1 MALRLWELHGDGRTV
16 TPGAVVRPE
25 ERLSWGRTAGIGMQH
40 VVAMFGA
47 TFLVPVLT
55 GFPPATTILFSG
67 IGTLLFLVITR
78 NRVPSYLGSSFA
90 FIAPVIAAKAEWRAR
105 GRGRARRPAGS
116 GAVTASRVEVR
127 RGTYHDSVTLMQV
140 SRQAE
145 ELPGVEAA
153 AAVAATPV
161 NLELLARQGFAVDP
175 AGLGPSDLVLCVR
188 AADDAAADQ
197 AMEQVDTLL
206 AGAGRVGAGG
216 GSGAGPDGG
225 PAAAPRSLRAATRR
239 DPDLNLAVLSVP
251 GRHLHYEIAEAL
263 QAGLHVFCFSD
274 GLDPATEAAC
284 KKVAAERGLLLMGPD
299 CGTAILDGVGLGFA
313 NAVRRG
319 PVGVVGASGTGIQEV
334 TCLLDAA
341 GVGISHAIGV
351 GGRDL
356 SPEVGGIMTLRA
368 LDLLAADDATERLV
382 VISKPPD
389 PQVARRV
396 ADAAATTGKPVI
408 LAFPGM
414 TDPPP
419 LPPGVGF
426 AGSLEAAAAWAT
438 GIPGVGSTTEPHLPA
453 DPPAVTPG
461 AIRGLF
467 SGGTLCYEAM
477 AVVAGVVGRV
487 ASNIPLRPEWRLAD
501 PNRSEGHTFVDFGDD
516 AMTEGRAHPMIDPG
530 LRNER
535 FRREAADP
543 ETGVVLLDVVLGYG
557 AHPDP
562 AGELAPLVER
572 ALADR
577 PGGLSVVVSLCGAA
591 GDPQGLDG
599 QAATLREAGA
609 LVTRSSAQAARLAL
623 AAAGRTGVAGTATAT
638 AQRKPLPGGL
648 ETMSF
653 RPGPG
658 PGGPG
663 AGLRRPGRTRPDLP
677 GSQSGERG

>member
-1 MALRLWELHGDGRTV
+1 VDTLR
-16 TPGAVVRPE
+16 VRPRRFDE
-25 ERLSWGRTAGIGMQH
+25 EGGRDDAT
-40 VVAMFGA
+40 VLGA
-47 TFLVPVLT
+47 
-55 GFPPATTILFSG
+55 
-67 IGTLLFLVITR
+67 
-78 NRVPSYLGSSFA
+78 
-90 FIAPVIAAKAEWRAR
+90 
-105 GRGRARRPAGS
+105 ARRPPA

-127 RGTYHDSVTLMQV
+127 KGTYHDSVTLMQV

-145 ELPGVEAA
+145 GLAGVEAA
-153 AAVAATPV
+153 AVVAATPV
-161 NLELLARQGFAVDP
+161 NLELLARQGFAVDTG
-175 AGLGPSDLVLCVR
+175 GLGPSDLVVCVR
-188 AADDAAADQ
+188 AADEDTAGQ
-197 AMEQVDTLL
+197 ALERVTELL
-206 AGAGRVGAGG
+206 AGVGRGDGATGAGM
-216 GSGAGPDGG
+216 GAGS
-225 PAAAPRSLRAATRR
+225 AAVVPRSLRAAVRR
-239 DPDLNLAVLSVP
+239 DPDLSLAVLSVP
-251 GRHLHYEIAEAL
+251 GRHLHYEITEAL

-284 KKVAAERGLLLMGPD
+284 KRAAAERGLLLLGPD
-299 CGTAILDGVGLGFA
+299 CGTAILDGVGYGFA

-341 GVGISHAIGV
+341 GVGISHAVGV

-368 LDLLAADDATERLV
+368 LDLLAADPATERLV
-382 VISKPPD
+382 VVSKPPD
-389 PQVARRV
+389 PRVARRV
-396 ADAAATTGKPVI
+396 ADAATATGKPAV

-414 TDPPP
+414 ADPPA
-419 LPPGVGF
+419 LPEGVWF
-426 AGSLEAAAAWAT
+426 AGSLEAAAAWALRAQPEPGT
-438 GIPGVGSTTEPHLPA
+438 SEGITEPR
-453 DPPAVTPG
+453 PPAPSSPG

-501 PNRSEGHTFVDFGDD
+501 PHRSEGHTFVDFGDD

-572 ALADR
+572 ALAEW

-599 QAATLREAGA
+599 QAATLRAAGA
-609 LVTRSSAQAARLAL
+609 LVTRSCAQAARLAL
-623 AAAGRTGVAGTATAT
+623 AAAGLDGD
-638 AQRKPLPGGL
+638 
-648 ETMSF
+648 
-653 RPGPG
+653 
-658 PGGPG
+658 
-663 AGLRRPGRTRPDLP
+663 RR
-677 GSQSGERG
+677 

>member
-1 MALRLWELHGDGRTV
+1 M
-16 TPGAVVRPE
+16 
-25 ERLSWGRTAGIGMQH
+25 
-40 VVAMFGA
+40 
-47 TFLVPVLT
+47 
-55 GFPPATTILFSG
+55 
-67 IGTLLFLVITR
+67 
-78 NRVPSYLGSSFA
+78 
-90 FIAPVIAAKAEWRAR
+90 
-105 GRGRARRPAGS
+105 
-116 GAVTASRVEVR
+116 TASRVEVR

-145 ELPGVEAA
+145 ALPGVEAA

-161 NLELLARQGFAVDP
+161 NLELLARQGFAVDT

-188 AADDAAADQ
+188 AADDQAAAE
-197 AMEQVDTLL
+197 ALEQVEALL
-206 AGAGRVGAGG
+206 AGAGRGGAGG
-216 GSGAGPDGG
+216 GSGVRWV
-225 PAAAPRSLRAATRR
+225 AAPPSLRAAAGR

-284 KKVAAERGLLLMGPD
+284 KRVAGERGLLLMGPD

-319 PVGVVGASGTGIQEV
+319 PVGIVGASGTGIQEV

-356 SPEVGGIMTLRA
+356 SPEVGGIMTLHA
-368 LDLLAADDATERLV
+368 LDLLAADPATERLV

-389 PQVARRV
+389 PEVARRV
-396 ADAAATTGKPVI
+396 AEAAAATGKPAI
-408 LAFPGM
+408 LAFPGL
-414 TDPPP
+414 DNPPRLP
-419 LPPGVGF
+419 VRGRFASSLETAARWAAGTPTTPGTPEPRPPGPG
-426 AGSLEAAAAWAT
+426 APEREGSPAAETVSGAVHSPRAEL
-438 GIPGVGSTTEPHLPA
+438 PGGAPA
-453 DPPAVTPG
+453 EPPAANPPVVTPG

-467 SGGTLCYEAM
+467 GGGTLCYEAM
-477 AVVAGVVGRV
+477 AALAGVVGGV

-501 PNRSEGHTFVDFGDD
+501 PHRSEGHTFVDFGDD

-543 ETGVVLLDVVLGYG
+543 QTGVVVLDVVLGYG

-562 AGELAPLVER
+562 AGELAPLIEG

-591 GDPQGLDG
+591 GDPQGLDA
-599 QAATLREAGA
+599 QAATLRAAGA

-623 AAAGRTGVAGTATAT
+623 TAAG
-638 AQRKPLPGGL
+638 LD
-648 ETMSF
+648 
-653 RPGPG
+653 RPAP
-658 PGGPG
+658 
-663 AGLRRPGRTRPDLP
+663 RPGREGGGRP
-677 GSQSGERG
+677 

>member
-1 MALRLWELHGDGRTV
+1 
-16 TPGAVVRPE
+16 
-25 ERLSWGRTAGIGMQH
+25 
-40 VVAMFGA
+40 
-47 TFLVPVLT
+47 
-55 GFPPATTILFSG
+55 
-67 IGTLLFLVITR
+67 
-78 NRVPSYLGSSFA
+78 
-90 FIAPVIAAKAEWRAR
+90 
-105 GRGRARRPAGS
+105 
-116 GAVTASRVEVR
+116 VTASRVEVR

-145 ELPGVEAA
+145 DLPGVEAA

-161 NLELLARQGFAVDP
+161 NLELLARQGFSVDE
-175 AGLGPSDLVLCVR
+175 AGLGPTDLVICVR
-188 AADDAAADQ
+188 AADDEAADQ
-197 AMEQVDTLL
+197 AMERVEALL
-206 AGAGRVGAGG
+206 AGGAGAGAGAGAGG
-216 GSGAGPDGG
+216 VGGA
-225 PAAAPRSLRAATRR
+225 AAVAPRSLRAAARR

-263 QAGLHVFCFSD
+263 RARLHVFCFSD
-274 GLDPATEAAC
+274 GLDPATEAAR
-284 KKVAAERGLLLMGPD
+284 KRDAAERGLLLMGPD

-368 LDLLAADDATERLV
+368 LDLLAADDATERLIV
-382 VISKPPD
+382 VSKPPD
-389 PQVARRV
+389 PEVARRV
-396 ADAAATTGKPVI
+396 ADAAATTGKPTV
-408 LAFPGM
+408 LAFPGLA
-414 TDPPP
+414 DPPP
-419 LPPGVGF
+419 LPAGVAF
-426 AGSLEAAAAWAT
+426 AGSLEAAAAWGA
-438 GIPGVGSTTEPHLPA
+438 GSGAGRVQGGSAAGGMVEPGPSALGPPEGERSPTREGMGPVVHSPPL

-501 PNRSEGHTFVDFGDD
+501 PHRSEGHTFVDFGDD

-543 ETGVVLLDVVLGYG
+543 ETGVVLLDVVLGHG

-562 AGELAPLVER
+562 AGELQGHIER

-577 PGGLSVVVSLCGAA
+577 PGRLSVVVSLCGAA
-591 GDPQGLDG
+591 GDPQGLDA
-599 QAATLREAGA
+599 QVATLRAAGG

-623 AAAGRTGVAGTATAT
+623 AAAGHRNTAGRDGGGA
-638 AQRKPLPGGL
+638 RRPLPGGL
-648 ETMSF
+648 DSLSF

-663 AGLRRPGRTRPDLP
+663 AGLGRRPDRRDAP
-677 GSQSGERG
+677 GGERP

>member
-1 MALRLWELHGDGRTV
+1 
-16 TPGAVVRPE
+16 
-25 ERLSWGRTAGIGMQH
+25 
-40 VVAMFGA
+40 
-47 TFLVPVLT
+47 
-55 GFPPATTILFSG
+55 
-67 IGTLLFLVITR
+67 
-78 NRVPSYLGSSFA
+78 
-90 FIAPVIAAKAEWRAR
+90 
-105 GRGRARRPAGS
+105 
-116 GAVTASRVEVR
+116 
-127 RGTYHDSVTLMQV
+127 V

-161 NLELLARQGFAVDP
+161 NLELLERQGFAVD
-175 AGLGPSDLVLCVR
+175 AGGLGPGDLVVCVR
-188 AADDAAADQ
+188 AVDEEAADR
-197 AMEQVDTLL
+197 AMEQIGELL
-206 AGAGRVGAGG
+206 AGVGRGPGDSG
-216 GSGAGPDGG
+216 TGAGPGV
-225 PAAAPRSLRAATRR
+225 AAPRSLRAAARR

-251 GRHLHYEIAEAL
+251 GRHLHYEITEAL

-274 GLDPATEAAC
+274 GLEVAAEAAC
-284 KKVAAERGLLLMGPD
+284 KRFAAGRGLLLMGPD

-341 GVGISHAIGV
+341 GVGISHAVGV

-368 LDLLAADDATERLV
+368 LELLARDPATERLV
-382 VISKPPD
+382 VVSKPPD

-396 ADAAATTGKPVI
+396 AAAAATGKPAI

-414 TDPPP
+414 PDPPP
-419 LPPGVGF
+419 LPPGVAF
-426 AGSLEAAAAWAT
+426 AGSLETAAAWAAGGGT
-438 GIPGVGSTTEPHLPA
+438 GEGPGPA
-453 DPPAVTPG
+453 DPPTRPAAVTPG
-461 AIRGLF
+461 AVRGLF
-467 SGGTLCYEAM
+467 CGGTLCYEAM
-477 AVVAGVVGRV
+477 AAVAGVVGRV

-572 ALADR
+572 ALAGR
-577 PGGLSVVVSLCGAA
+577 PGGLSVVVALCGAA
-591 GDPQGLDG
+591 ADPQGLEG
-599 QAATLREAGA
+599 QAAALRAAGA

-623 AAAGRTGVAGTATAT
+623 AAAGLDRPPARPAPARRP
-638 AQRKPLPGGL
+638 APLPGGL
-648 ETMSF
+648 EGMSF

-663 AGLRRPGRTRPDLP
+663 AWPGRPRPPRPGGEGGGPGAPGPKRPE
-677 GSQSGERG
+677 GEGGGRP

>member
-1 MALRLWELHGDGRTV
+1 
-16 TPGAVVRPE
+16 
-25 ERLSWGRTAGIGMQH
+25 
-40 VVAMFGA
+40 
-47 TFLVPVLT
+47 
-55 GFPPATTILFSG
+55 
-67 IGTLLFLVITR
+67 
-78 NRVPSYLGSSFA
+78 
-90 FIAPVIAAKAEWRAR
+90 
-105 GRGRARRPAGS
+105 
-116 GAVTASRVEVR
+116 
-127 RGTYHDSVTLMQV
+127 MQV

-145 ELPGVEAA
+145 QLPGVEAA

-161 NLELLARQGFAVDP
+161 NLELLARQGFAVD
-175 AGLGPSDLVLCVR
+175 AEALGPSDLVVCVR
-188 AADDAAADQ
+188 AADEEAADR
-197 AMEQVDTLL
+197 AMEQVGQLL
-206 AGAGRVGAGG
+206 AGAGRGG
-216 GSGAGPDGG
+216 GDAGPGRVVA
-225 PAAAPRSLRAATRR
+225 PPRSVRAATRR
-239 DPDLNLAVLSVP
+239 DPDRNLAVLSVP
-251 GRHLHYEIAEAL
+251 GRHLAYEAAQAL

-274 GLDPATEAAC
+274 GLDLATEVAF
-284 KKVAAERGLLLMGPD
+284 KRTAAERGLLFMGAD

-341 GVGISHAIGV
+341 GVGVSHAVGV

-368 LDLLAADDATERLV
+368 LELLAGDDATERLV

-389 PQVARRV
+389 PRVARRV
-396 ADAAATTGKPVI
+396 ADAAAATGKPAV

-414 TDPPP
+414 DAPPP
-419 LPPGVGF
+419 LPAGVAF
-426 AGSLEAAAAWAT
+426 AGSLEAAAAWAVE
-438 GIPGVGSTTEPHLPA
+438 GAEQGSREGPGVAGTPRAPS
-453 DPPAVTPG
+453 DPPGPSETDPGGARAAWSLPDPPTIPAFTPG

-501 PNRSEGHTFVDFGDD
+501 AHRSEGHSFVDFGDD
-516 AMTEGRAHPMIDPG
+516 AMTEGRAHPMIDPS

-562 AGELAPLVER
+562 VGELAPLVEA
-572 ALADR
+572 ALAGR
-577 PGGLSVVVSLCGAA
+577 PGGLSVVVSLCGAQA
-591 GDPQGLDG
+591 DPQGLDG
-599 QAATLREAGA
+599 QAAALRQAGA
-609 LVTRSSAQAARLAL
+609 LVSRSCAQAARLAL
-623 AAAGRTGVAGTATAT
+623 AAAGLAGAAGSGTAAG
-638 AQRKPLPGGL
+638 QRKPLPGGL
-648 ETMSF
+648 ESMSF

-663 AGLRRPGRTRPDLP
+663 AGLGRPRPARPDRPG
-677 GSQSGERG
+677 GQGGERG

>member
-1 MALRLWELHGDGRTV
+1 M
-16 TPGAVVRPE
+16 
-25 ERLSWGRTAGIGMQH
+25 
-40 VVAMFGA
+40 
-47 TFLVPVLT
+47 
-55 GFPPATTILFSG
+55 
-67 IGTLLFLVITR
+67 
-78 NRVPSYLGSSFA
+78 
-90 FIAPVIAAKAEWRAR
+90 
-105 GRGRARRPAGS
+105 
-116 GAVTASRVEVR
+116 TASRVEVR

-341 GVGISHAIGV
+341 GIGISHAIGV

-356 SPEVGGIMTLRA
+356 SPEVAGIMTLRA

-438 GIPGVGSTTEPHLPA
+438 GIPGVGSTTEPHLPP

-487 ASNIPLRPEWRLAD
+487 ASNIALRPEWRLAD

-623 AAAGRTGVAGTATAT
+623 AAAGRTGAATAT

>member
-1 MALRLWELHGDGRTV
+1 
-16 TPGAVVRPE
+16 
-25 ERLSWGRTAGIGMQH
+25 
-40 VVAMFGA
+40 
-47 TFLVPVLT
+47 
-55 GFPPATTILFSG
+55 
-67 IGTLLFLVITR
+67 
-78 NRVPSYLGSSFA
+78 
-90 FIAPVIAAKAEWRAR
+90 
-105 GRGRARRPAGS
+105 
-116 GAVTASRVEVR
+116 
-127 RGTYHDSVTLMQV
+127 MQV

-341 GVGISHAIGV
+341 GIGISHAIGV

-487 ASNIPLRPEWRLAD
+487 ASNIALRPEWRLAD

>member
-1 MALRLWELHGDGRTV
+1 
-16 TPGAVVRPE
+16 
-25 ERLSWGRTAGIGMQH
+25 
-40 VVAMFGA
+40 
-47 TFLVPVLT
+47 
-55 GFPPATTILFSG
+55 
-67 IGTLLFLVITR
+67 
-78 NRVPSYLGSSFA
+78 
-90 FIAPVIAAKAEWRAR
+90 
-105 GRGRARRPAGS
+105 
-116 GAVTASRVEVR
+116 VTASRVEVR

-145 ELPGVEAA
+145 DLPGVQAA

-188 AADDAAADQ
+188 AADDEAADQ
-197 AMEQVDTLL
+197 AMAQVDTLL

-216 GSGAGPDGG
+216 GSGPDGG
-225 PAAAPRSLRAATRR
+225 PAALPRSLRAATRH

-274 GLDPATEAAC
+274 GLDPATEVAC
-284 KKVAAERGLLLMGPD
+284 KQVAAERGLLLMGPD

-313 NAVRRG
+313 NAVRPG

-368 LDLLAADDATERLV
+368 LDLLAADAATERLV

-414 TDPPP
+414 TEPPP
-419 LPPGVGF
+419 LPRRVGF
-426 AGSLEAAAAWAT
+426 AGSLEAAATWAI
-438 GIPGVGSTTEPHLPA
+438 GSAGVGSPAEGATVPGPSAPSPRVASPPVPHLPPPSPRVTGRTEPHLPVPGPPEGERSPA
-453 DPPAVTPG
+453 ADAVVPVVHSPPTDPPTGPPAITPG

-487 ASNIPLRPEWRLAD
+487 ASNIPLRPDWRLPD

-577 PGGLSVVVSLCGAA
+577 RGGLSVVVSLCGAA

-599 QAATLREAGA
+599 QAATLRAAGA

-623 AAAGRTGVAGTATAT
+623 AAAGLAGTGAATT
-638 AQRKPLPGGL
+638 QRKPLPGGL
-648 ETMSF
+648 ESMSF

-663 AGLRRPGRTRPDLP
+663 AGPRRPGRAGPGLP
-677 GSQSGERG
+677 GGQSGERG

>member
-1 MALRLWELHGDGRTV
+1 M
-16 TPGAVVRPE
+16 
-25 ERLSWGRTAGIGMQH
+25 
-40 VVAMFGA
+40 
-47 TFLVPVLT
+47 
-55 GFPPATTILFSG
+55 
-67 IGTLLFLVITR
+67 
-78 NRVPSYLGSSFA
+78 
-90 FIAPVIAAKAEWRAR
+90 
-105 GRGRARRPAGS
+105 
-116 GAVTASRVEVR
+116 TASRVEVR

-140 SRQAE
+140 SRHAE

-197 AMEQVDTLL
+197 AMVQVDTLL

-341 GVGISHAIGV
+341 GIGISHAIGV

-408 LAFPGM
+408 LAFPAM

-487 ASNIPLRPEWRLAD
+487 ASNIALRPEWRLAD

-623 AAAGRTGVAGTATAT
+623 AAAGRTGVAGTGTAT

>member
-1 MALRLWELHGDGRTV
+1 
-16 TPGAVVRPE
+16 
-25 ERLSWGRTAGIGMQH
+25 
-40 VVAMFGA
+40 
-47 TFLVPVLT
+47 
-55 GFPPATTILFSG
+55 
-67 IGTLLFLVITR
+67 
-78 NRVPSYLGSSFA
+78 
-90 FIAPVIAAKAEWRAR
+90 
-105 GRGRARRPAGS
+105 
-116 GAVTASRVEVR
+116 VTASRVEVR
-127 RGTYHDSVTLMQV
+127 KGTYHDSVTLMQV

-161 NLELLARQGFAVDP
+161 NLELLARQGFSVEE
-175 AGLGPSDLVLCVR
+175 AGLGPSDLVVCVR
-188 AADDAAADQ
+188 AADEDAAGQ
-197 AMEQVDTLL
+197 AMAQVEALL
-206 AGAGRVGAGG
+206 AGGGGAAGGAGT
-216 GSGAGPDGG
+216 GSGGVAV
-225 PAAAPRSLRAATRR
+225 APRSLRAAARR
-239 DPDLNLAVLSVP
+239 DPELNLAVLSVP
-251 GRHLHYEIAEAL
+251 GRYLHYEIAEAL

-274 GLDPATEAAC
+274 GLDPATEAAR
-284 KKVAAERGLLLMGPD
+284 KREAAERGLLLMGPD

-319 PVGVVGASGTGIQEV
+319 PVGIVGASGTGIQEV

-389 PQVARRV
+389 PEVARRV
-396 ADAAATTGKPVI
+396 ADAAATTGKPAV
-408 LAFPGM
+408 LAFPGLA
-414 TDPPP
+414 DPPP
-419 LPPGVGF
+419 LPRV
-426 AGSLEAAAAWAT
+426 AVVGSLEAAAAWAAT
-438 GIPGVGSTTEPHLPA
+438 ESTPESWPSAPGPSEAAAGGVPEPRPPTPSPPEGERSSAKDGGASVVHRPLGDLPG

-543 ETGVVLLDVVLGYG
+543 ETGVVLLDVVLGHG

-572 ALADR
+572 ALAGR
-577 PGGLSVVVSLCGAA
+577 PGRLSVVVSLCGAA
-591 GDPQGLDG
+591 GDPQGLDA
-599 QAATLREAGA
+599 QAATLRAAGA

-623 AAAGRTGVAGTATAT
+623 AAAGLAGTAGAGG
-638 AQRKPLPGGL
+638 RGVRRPLPGGL
-648 ETMSF
+648 DSLSF

-663 AGLRRPGRTRPDLP
+663 AGLGRPPTWPRPGAP
-677 GSQSGERG
+677 GGERP

>member
-1 MALRLWELHGDGRTV
+1 
-16 TPGAVVRPE
+16 
-25 ERLSWGRTAGIGMQH
+25 
-40 VVAMFGA
+40 
-47 TFLVPVLT
+47 
-55 GFPPATTILFSG
+55 
-67 IGTLLFLVITR
+67 
-78 NRVPSYLGSSFA
+78 
-90 FIAPVIAAKAEWRAR
+90 
-105 GRGRARRPAGS
+105 
-116 GAVTASRVEVR
+116 
-127 RGTYHDSVTLMQV
+127 MQV

-341 GVGISHAIGV
+341 GIGISHAIGV

-368 LDLLAADDATERLV
+368 LELLAADPATERLV

-453 DPPAVTPG
+453 DPPAVTSG

-487 ASNIPLRPEWRLAD
+487 ASNIALRPEWRLAD

-577 PGGLSVVVSLCGAA
+577 AGGLSVVVSLCGAA

>member
-1 MALRLWELHGDGRTV
+1 
-16 TPGAVVRPE
+16 
-25 ERLSWGRTAGIGMQH
+25 
-40 VVAMFGA
+40 
-47 TFLVPVLT
+47 
-55 GFPPATTILFSG
+55 
-67 IGTLLFLVITR
+67 
-78 NRVPSYLGSSFA
+78 
-90 FIAPVIAAKAEWRAR
+90 
-105 GRGRARRPAGS
+105 
-116 GAVTASRVEVR
+116 VTASRVEVR
-127 RGTYHDSVTLMQV
+127 KGTYHDSVTLMQV

-161 NLELLARQGFAVDP
+161 NLELLARQGFSVEE
-175 AGLGPSDLVLCVR
+175 AGLGPSDLVICVR
-188 AADDAAADQ
+188 AADEEAAGQ
-197 AMEQVDTLL
+197 AMAQVEALL
-206 AGAGRVGAGG
+206 AGGG
-216 GSGAGPDGG
+216 GAAGTGPGG
-225 PAAAPRSLRAATRR
+225 VTVAPRSLRAAARR
-239 DPDLNLAVLSVP
+239 DPELNLAVLSVP

-274 GLDPATEAAC
+274 GLDPATEAAR
-284 KKVAAERGLLLMGPD
+284 KREAAARGLLLMGPD

-389 PQVARRV
+389 PEVARRV
-396 ADAAATTGKPVI
+396 ADAAAATGKPAV
-408 LAFPGM
+408 LAFPGLA
-414 TDPPP
+414 DPPP
-419 LPPGVGF
+419 LRRGV
-426 AGSLEAAAAWAT
+426 AVVGSLEAAAAWAA
-438 GIPGVGSTTEPHLPA
+438 GVAGMGEPRPSASGPAAAAGGVPEPRPPAPSSPEGERSSAKDGGASVVHRPPGDLPG

-543 ETGVVLLDVVLGYG
+543 ETGVVLLDVVLGHG

-577 PGGLSVVVSLCGAA
+577 PGRLSVVVSLCGAA
-591 GDPQGLDG
+591 GDPQGLDA
-599 QAATLREAGA
+599 QAATLRAAGA

-623 AAAGRTGVAGTATAT
+623 AAAGLAGTAGAGGRG
-638 AQRKPLPGGL
+638 ARRPLPGGL
-648 ETMSF
+648 DSLSF

-663 AGLRRPGRTRPDLP
+663 AGLGRPPTRPEAP
-677 GSQSGERG
+677 GGERP

>member
-1 MALRLWELHGDGRTV
+1 M
-16 TPGAVVRPE
+16 
-25 ERLSWGRTAGIGMQH
+25 
-40 VVAMFGA
+40 
-47 TFLVPVLT
+47 
-55 GFPPATTILFSG
+55 
-67 IGTLLFLVITR
+67 
-78 NRVPSYLGSSFA
+78 
-90 FIAPVIAAKAEWRAR
+90 
-105 GRGRARRPAGS
+105 
-116 GAVTASRVEVR
+116 TASRVEVR

-284 KKVAAERGLLLMGPD
+284 KKVAAQRGLLLMGPD

-313 NAVRRG
+313 NAVRHG

-341 GVGISHAIGV
+341 GIGISHAIGV

-408 LAFPGM
+408 LAFPAM

-438 GIPGVGSTTEPHLPA
+438 GIPRVGSTTEPHLPA

-623 AAAGRTGVAGTATAT
+623 AAAGRTGAATAT

>member
-1 MALRLWELHGDGRTV
+1 V
-16 TPGAVVRPE
+16 
-25 ERLSWGRTAGIGMQH
+25 S
-40 VVAMFGA
+40 
-47 TFLVPVLT
+47 
-55 GFPPATTILFSG
+55 
-67 IGTLLFLVITR
+67 
-78 NRVPSYLGSSFA
+78 
-90 FIAPVIAAKAEWRAR
+90 
-105 GRGRARRPAGS
+105 
-116 GAVTASRVEVR
+116 ASRVEIR

-145 ELPGVEAA
+145 QLPGVEAA

-161 NLELLARQGFAVDP
+161 NLDLLARQGFAVEVG
-175 AGLGPSDLVLCVR
+175 GLGPSDLVVCVR
-188 AADDAAADQ
+188 AADEERADQ
-197 AMEQVDTLL
+197 AMEQVAALL
-206 AGAGRVGAGG
+206 AGASGGAGAG
-216 GSGAGPDGG
+216 AGAGPVA
-225 PAAAPRSLRAATRR
+225 PPRSLRAAASR

-251 GRHLHYEIAEAL
+251 GRHLHYEITQAL

-274 GLDPATEAAC
+274 GLDPGAEAAC
-284 KKVAAERGLLLMGPD
+284 KRMAAERGLLLMGPD

-319 PVGVVGASGTGIQEV
+319 PVGVVGASGTGVQEV

-341 GVGISHAIGV
+341 GIGISHAIGV

-368 LDLLAADDATERLV
+368 LELLAADPATERIV

-389 PQVARRV
+389 PEVAGRV
-396 ADAAATTGKPVI
+396 AETAATTGKPAA

-414 TDPPP
+414 ADPPP
-419 LPPGVGF
+419 LPDGVVF
-426 AGSLEAAAAWAT
+426 AGSLEAAAAWAAQ
-438 GIPGVGSTTEPHLPA
+438 VGAATTPA
-453 DPPAVTPG
+453 AAEPPAVTPG

-477 AVVAGVVGRV
+477 AVVADAVGRV

-501 PNRSEGHTFVDFGDD
+501 SNRSEGHTFVDFGDD
-516 AMTEGRAHPMIDPG
+516 ALTEGRAHPMIDPG

-543 ETGVVLLDVVLGYG
+543 GTGVVLLDVVLGYG

-562 AGELAPLVER
+562 AGELAPLIER

-577 PGGLSVVVSLCGAA
+577 PGGLAVVVSLCGAA

-599 QAATLREAGA
+599 QAAALRAAGA

-623 AAAGRTGVAGTATAT
+623 AAAGLDRTTAA
-638 AQRKPLPGGL
+638 ARPEPAPARPRPLPGGL
-648 ETMSF
+648 DQMTF

-663 AGLRRPGRTRPDLP
+663 AGLRRLRPAGPGGPGAEPGRPHPAGPGGLGAEPEPPPPASRPDREGGGRP
-677 GSQSGERG
+677 

>member
-1 MALRLWELHGDGRTV
+1 
-16 TPGAVVRPE
+16 
-25 ERLSWGRTAGIGMQH
+25 
-40 VVAMFGA
+40 
-47 TFLVPVLT
+47 
-55 GFPPATTILFSG
+55 
-67 IGTLLFLVITR
+67 
-78 NRVPSYLGSSFA
+78 
-90 FIAPVIAAKAEWRAR
+90 
-105 GRGRARRPAGS
+105 
-116 GAVTASRVEVR
+116 VTASRVEVR

-145 ELPGVEAA
+145 ELAGVEAA

-161 NLELLARQGFAVDP
+161 NLELLARQEFAVDG
-175 AGLGPSDLVLCVR
+175 AELGPSDLVVCVR
-188 AADDAAADQ
+188 AADEAAADR
-197 AMEQVDTLL
+197 ALEQVRALL
-206 AGAGRVGAGG
+206 AGAGR
-216 GSGAGPDGG
+216 GAGPGSDGG
-225 PAAAPRSLRAATRR
+225 VGAAPPRSLRTAARR

-274 GLDPATEAAC
+274 GLDPASEAAC
-284 KKVAAERGLLLMGPD
+284 KRAAAERGLLLMGPD
-299 CGTAILDGVGLGFA
+299 CGTAIIDGVGLGFA

-368 LDLLAADDATERLV
+368 LDLLAADAATERLV

-396 ADAAATTGKPVI
+396 ADAAATTGKPAI

-414 TDPPP
+414 AAPPP

-426 AGSLEAAAAWAT
+426 AGSLEAAAAWAAQGIEGMPDPPLPIGGAPT
-438 GIPGVGSTTEPHLPA
+438 GRVAAGGTRGDPLSTGPPTHS
-453 DPPAVTPG
+453 PAVTPG

-487 ASNIPLRPEWRLAD
+487 TSNIPLRPEWRLAD
-501 PNRSEGHTFVDFGDD
+501 HHRSEGHTFVDFGDD

-543 ETGVVLLDVVLGYG
+543 ETGVVLLDAVLGYG

-562 AGELAPLVER
+562 AAELAPLVER

-599 QAATLREAGA
+599 QAAALRAAGA
-609 LVTRSSAQAARLAL
+609 LVTRSCAQAARLAL
-623 AAAGRTGVAGTATAT
+623 AAAGLDRAAAGPAPAGRP
-638 AQRKPLPGGL
+638 APLPGGL
-648 ETMSF
+648 DQMKL

-663 AGLRRPGRTRPDLP
+663 AGLGRPRPPRPGDEGGGRP
-677 GSQSGERG
+677 

>member
-1 MALRLWELHGDGRTV
+1 M
-16 TPGAVVRPE
+16 
-25 ERLSWGRTAGIGMQH
+25 
-40 VVAMFGA
+40 
-47 TFLVPVLT
+47 
-55 GFPPATTILFSG
+55 
-67 IGTLLFLVITR
+67 
-78 NRVPSYLGSSFA
+78 
-90 FIAPVIAAKAEWRAR
+90 
-105 GRGRARRPAGS
+105 
-116 GAVTASRVEVR
+116 TASRVEVR

-145 ELPGVEAA
+145 ALPGVEAA

-161 NLELLARQGFAVDP
+161 NLELLARQGFAVDT

-188 AADDAAADQ
+188 AADDQAAAE
-197 AMEQVDTLL
+197 ALEQVEALL
-206 AGAGRVGAGG
+206 AGAGRGGAGG
-216 GSGAGPDGG
+216 GSGVRWV
-225 PAAAPRSLRAATRR
+225 AAPPSLRAAAGR

-284 KKVAAERGLLLMGPD
+284 KRVAAERGLLLMGPD

-356 SPEVGGIMTLRA
+356 SPEVAGIMTLRA
-368 LDLLAADDATERLV
+368 LDLLAADDTTERLV

-389 PQVARRV
+389 PTVARRV
-396 ADAAATTGKPVI
+396 ADAAATIGKPVI

-414 TDPPP
+414 TAPPP

-426 AGSLEAAAAWAT
+426 ASSLEAAAAWAT
-438 GIPGVGSTTEPHLPA
+438 GGAAARASGARAWGAGAPVAGTTEPHLLVPGPPEGDSSPA
-453 DPPAVTPG
+453 ADVVAPVVHRPPAHAPTPADPTHPSADPVGDPPAVTPG

-501 PNRSEGHTFVDFGDD
+501 PNRSEGHTFVDFGEDELT
-516 AMTEGRAHPMIDPG
+516 AGRAHPMIDPS
-530 LRNER
+530 LRAAR
-535 FRREAADP
+535 VAREAADP
-543 ETGVVLLDVVLGYG
+543 EVGAILVDLVLGHG
-557 AHPDP
+557 AHADP
-562 AGELAPLVER
+562 AAPLAAAITAGR
-572 ALADR
+572 AGRDAPLT
-577 PGGLSVVVSLCGAA
+577 VVASLCGTRN
-591 GDPQGLDG
+591 DPQDLAH
-599 QAATLREAGA
+599 QRAQLEEAGA
-609 LVTRSSAQAARLAL
+609 VVARSNAHAARLAL
-623 AAAGRTGVAGTATAT
+623 AALDASAVSA
-638 AQRKPLPGGL
+638 
-648 ETMSF
+648 
-653 RPGPG
+653 
-658 PGGPG
+658 
-663 AGLRRPGRTRPDLP
+663 
-677 GSQSGERG
+677 

>member
-1 MALRLWELHGDGRTV
+1 M
-16 TPGAVVRPE
+16 
-25 ERLSWGRTAGIGMQH
+25 
-40 VVAMFGA
+40 
-47 TFLVPVLT
+47 
-55 GFPPATTILFSG
+55 
-67 IGTLLFLVITR
+67 
-78 NRVPSYLGSSFA
+78 
-90 FIAPVIAAKAEWRAR
+90 
-105 GRGRARRPAGS
+105 
-116 GAVTASRVEVR
+116 TASRVEVR

-145 ELPGVEAA
+145 QLPGVEAA

-161 NLELLARQGFAVDP
+161 NLDLLARQGFAVDS
-175 AGLGPSDLVLCVR
+175 AGLGPSDLVVCVR
-188 AADDAAADQ
+188 AADEETADQ
-197 AMEQVDTLL
+197 AMEQVAALL
-206 AGAGRVGAGG
+206 AGAAGGAGA
-216 GSGAGPDGG
+216 GAGTGAG
-225 PAAAPRSLRAATRR
+225 AVAPPRTLRAAARR
-239 DPDLNLAVLSVP
+239 DSDLNLAVLSVP
-251 GRHLHYEIAEAL
+251 SRHLHYEIAEAL

-284 KKVAAERGLLLMGPD
+284 KRAAADRGLLLMGPD

-319 PVGVVGASGTGIQEV
+319 PVGIVGASGTGIQEV

-356 SPEVGGIMTLRA
+356 SPEIGGIMTLRA
-368 LDLLAADDATERLV
+368 LDLLAADEGTERV
-382 VISKPPD
+382 VVVSKPPD
-389 PQVARRV
+389 LQVARQV
-396 ADAAATTGKPVI
+396 AEAAAATGKPSV
-408 LAFPGM
+408 LAFPGL

-419 LPPGVGF
+419 LPPGVSF
-426 AGSLEAAAAWAT
+426 AGSLEAAAAWAAET
-438 GIPGVGSTTEPHLPA
+438 AAPVVHT
-453 DPPAVTPG
+453 PPPLSGPPVLTPG
-461 AIRGLF
+461 AIRGLC

-477 AVVAGVVGRV
+477 ALVAGVVGRV

-562 AGELAPLVER
+562 AGELAPMVEH
-572 ALADR
+572 ALAER
-577 PGGLSVVVSLCGAA
+577 PDGLSVVVSLCGAA

-599 QAATLREAGA
+599 QAATLRTAGA

-623 AAAGRTGVAGTATAT
+623 AAAGLDRAT
-638 AQRKPLPGGL
+638 AQRPG
-648 ETMSF
+648 E
-653 RPGPG
+653 
-658 PGGPG
+658 GG
-663 AGLRRPGRTRPDLP
+663 GR
-677 GSQSGERG
+677 S

>member
-1 MALRLWELHGDGRTV
+1 
-16 TPGAVVRPE
+16 
-25 ERLSWGRTAGIGMQH
+25 
-40 VVAMFGA
+40 
-47 TFLVPVLT
+47 
-55 GFPPATTILFSG
+55 
-67 IGTLLFLVITR
+67 
-78 NRVPSYLGSSFA
+78 
-90 FIAPVIAAKAEWRAR
+90 
-105 GRGRARRPAGS
+105 
-116 GAVTASRVEVR
+116 VTASRVEVR

-145 ELPGVEAA
+145 DLPGVEAA

-188 AADDAAADQ
+188 AADDEAADQ

-216 GSGAGPDGG
+216 GSDGG

-284 KKVAAERGLLLMGPD
+284 KRVAAERGLLLMGPD

-313 NAVRRG
+313 NAVHRG

-368 LDLLAADDATERLV
+368 LDLLAADDTTERLV

-414 TDPPP
+414 ADPPP

-426 AGSLEAAAAWAT
+426 AGSLEAAAAWAIEGMGAGASAAGT
-438 GIPGVGSTTEPHLPA
+438 PVAGTAEPHLPVPGPPEGERSPAA
-453 DPPAVTPG
+453 DPVGPVVHSPPAHAPTPADPTTPG

-487 ASNIPLRPEWRLAD
+487 GSNIPLRPEWRLAD
-501 PNRSEGHTFVDFGDD
+501 PNRSEGDTFVDFGDD

-530 LRNER
+530 LRIER
-535 FRREAADP
+535 FRREATDP

-577 PGGLSVVVSLCGAA
+577 RGGLSVVVSLCGAA

-599 QAATLREAGA
+599 QAATLRAAGA

-623 AAAGRTGVAGTATAT
+623 AAAGRTRATGTGTATM
-638 AQRKPLPGGL
+638 QRKPLPGGL
-648 ETMSF
+648 ESMSF

-663 AGLRRPGRTRPDLP
+663 AGPRRPGRPGPDPP
-677 GSQSGERG
+677 GGHSGERQ

>member
-1 MALRLWELHGDGRTV
+1 
-16 TPGAVVRPE
+16 
-25 ERLSWGRTAGIGMQH
+25 
-40 VVAMFGA
+40 
-47 TFLVPVLT
+47 
-55 GFPPATTILFSG
+55 
-67 IGTLLFLVITR
+67 
-78 NRVPSYLGSSFA
+78 
-90 FIAPVIAAKAEWRAR
+90 
-105 GRGRARRPAGS
+105 
-116 GAVTASRVEVR
+116 
-127 RGTYHDSVTLMQV
+127 
-140 SRQAE
+140 
-145 ELPGVEAA
+145 
-153 AAVAATPV
+153 
-161 NLELLARQGFAVDP
+161 
-175 AGLGPSDLVLCVR
+175 
-188 AADDAAADQ
+188 
-197 AMEQVDTLL
+197 
-206 AGAGRVGAGG
+206 
-216 GSGAGPDGG
+216 
-225 PAAAPRSLRAATRR
+225 
-239 DPDLNLAVLSVP
+239 VP

-274 GLDPATEAAC
+274 GLDPATEAAR
-284 KKVAAERGLLLMGPD
+284 KREAAARGLLLMGPD

-356 SPEVGGIMTLRA
+356 SPGVGGIMTLRA

-389 PQVARRV
+389 PEVARRV
-396 ADAAATTGKPVI
+396 ADAAAATGKPAV
-408 LAFPGM
+408 LAFPGLA
-414 TDPPP
+414 DPPP
-419 LPPGVGF
+419 LRRGV
-426 AGSLEAAAAWAT
+426 AVVGSLEAAAAWAAGGT
-438 GIPGVGSTTEPHLPA
+438 GEPRPSAQAPA
-453 DPPAVTPG
+453 EAAAGGMPEPRPPAPSPPEGERSPAKDGGASVVHRPLGDLQGDPPAVTPG

-543 ETGVVLLDVVLGYG
+543 ETGVVLLDVVLGHG

-577 PGGLSVVVSLCGAA
+577 RGRLSVVVSLCGAA
-591 GDPQGLDG
+591 GDPQGLDA
-599 QAATLREAGA
+599 QAATLRAAGA

-623 AAAGRTGVAGTATAT
+623 AAAGLAGTAGTGGRGT
-638 AQRKPLPGGL
+638 RRPLPGGL
-648 ETMSF
+648 DSLSF

-663 AGLRRPGRTRPDLP
+663 AGPGRPPTRPEAP
-677 GSQSGERG
+677 GGERP